1 MAEVETVVIDAAPH
15 TRNAA
20 RIAAD
25 EAELEKLKKL
35 ARGEQDEE
43 ETNDSEPSSESTE
56 DTEVQ
61 NESVS
66 EQEAKD
72 AAPKAEAQEEDA
84 GLSAEEKSFK
94 KRYSDIRKYMQE
106 KDAEHKAALE
116 KLQKQ
121 LEAATNN
128 ELVLP
133 KSEDEVEAW
142 AKKYPDVAGIVEAI
156 AEKKA
161 NERASDLDSRLAE
174 IENMRVTAR
183 KEKAEAEL
191 MSMHPDFS
199 EIREDDA
206 FHNWAEEQPQWVQNA
221 LYDNVDDAKSVSRVL
236 DLYKADK
243 GITTK
248 RRNSAEKDA
257 ASSVK
262 AKKAAPI
269 DPNDSSSY
277 LRESEVQKMSIREY
291 EKRQEEI
298 LNAQRSG
305 KFIYD
310 VTKRQLTF
318 LTRQIKLQHIHNI

>member
-43 ETNDSEPSSESTE
+43 ETNDSEPSSESIE

-61 NESVS
+61 NESVP
-66 EQEAKD
+66 EQETKD
-72 AAPKAEAQEEDA
+72 PAPKTEAQEEDA

-191 MSMHPDFS
+191 MSMHPDFAD
-199 EIREDDA
+199 IREDDA

-269 DPNDSSSY
+269 DPNDSSTY

-310 VTKRQLTF
+310 VTKR
-318 LTRQIKLQHIHNI
+318 

>member
-1 MAEVETVVIDAAPH
+1 MSEAQVEVIEAAPH
-15 TRNAA
+15 MRNAA

-25 EAELEKLKKL
+25 EAELEALKKRM
-35 ARGEQDEE
+35 RGEVDETEE
-43 ETNDSEPSSESTE
+43 ETSDSEPDSESVE
-56 DTEVQ
+56 DTPVQ
-61 NESVS
+61 NESVP
-66 EQEAKD
+66 EQEAEAD
-72 AAPKAEAQEEDA
+72 TPKAEAQEEDA

-121 LEAATNN
+121 LEAATKN

-142 AKKYPDVAGIVEAI
+142 AKQYPDVAGIVEAI

-161 NERASDLDSRLAE
+161 NERASDLDSRLKE
-174 IENMRVTAR
+174 IEELRVTAKR
-183 KEKAEAEL
+183 EKAEAEL
-191 MSMHPDFS
+191 AALHPDFS
-199 EIREDDA
+199 DIRADDA
-206 FHNWAEEQPQWVQNA
+206 FHDWASKQPKVVQDA
-221 LYDNVDDAKSVSRVL
+221 LYENAEDAKSVARVI

-248 RRNSAEKDA
+248 KTSSADKGA

-262 AKKAAPI
+262 SKRAAAPEA
-269 DPNDSSSY
+269 DDSSTY
-277 LRESEVQKMSIREY
+277 LRESQVAKMSIKEY
-291 EKRQEEI
+291 EKRQDEI
-298 LNAQRSG
+298 LDAQRKG

-310 VTKRQLTF
+310 MTKR
-318 LTRQIKLQHIHNI
+318 

>member
-1 MAEVETVVIDAAPH
+1 MSEAQVEVIEAAPH
-15 TRNAA
+15 MRNAA

-25 EAELEKLKKL
+25 EAELEALKKRM
-35 ARGEQDEE
+35 RGEVDETEE
-43 ETNDSEPSSESTE
+43 ETSDSEPDSESVE
-56 DTEVQ
+56 DTSVQ
-61 NESVS
+61 NESVP
-66 EQEAKD
+66 EQKAEAD
-72 AAPKAEAQEEDA
+72 TPKAEAQEEDA

-106 KDAEHKAALE
+106 KDAEYKAALE

-121 LEAATNN
+121 LEAATKN

-161 NERASDLDSRLAE
+161 NERASDLDSRLKE
-174 IENMRVTAR
+174 IEELRVTAKR
-183 KEKAEAEL
+183 EKAEAEL
-191 MSMHPDFS
+191 AALHPDFS
-199 EIREDDA
+199 DIRADDA
-206 FHNWAEEQPQWVQNA
+206 FHDWASKQPKVVQDA
-221 LYDNVDDAKSVSRVL
+221 LYENAEDAKSVARVI

-248 RRNSAEKDA
+248 KTSSADKGA

-262 AKKAAPI
+262 SKRAAAPEA
-269 DPNDSSSY
+269 DDSSTY
-277 LRESEVQKMSIREY
+277 LRESQVAKMSIKEY
-291 EKRQEEI
+291 EKRQDEI
-298 LNAQRSG
+298 LDAQRKG

-310 VTKRQLTF
+310 MTKR
-318 LTRQIKLQHIHNI
+318 